1 MEGSVSGGGPH
12 ADLDAWVLATAP
24 HAVAYARSLLRDS
37 NEADDIVQDC
47 YCRLLAKAQVY
58 NLPRDGLQ
66 LLLRA
71 ITNASINAR
80 VRRKPL
86 LRLVRTDERGEET
99 GSEDPPDR
107 SAVAPELN
115 LMHQEL
121 RDAVAAG
128 LLTLPPQQR
137 AALELKS
144 IGHTQQ
150 EIGDILGITPVNA
163 GVLVYRARQALAA
176 YLAPF
181 LGGEAV
187 S

>member
-1 MEGSVSGGGPH
+1 VPGRDPSAE
-12 ADLDAWVLATAP
+12 LDAWVLATAP
-24 HAVAYARSLLRDS
+24 RAVAYARSLLHDS
-37 NEADDIVQDC
+37 HSTDDIVQDC
-47 YCRLLAKAQVY
+47 YLRLLAKAQVY
-58 NLPRDGLQ
+58 DLPRDGLR

-71 ITNASINAR
+71 ITNACINAR
-80 VRRKPL
+80 TRRKPV
-86 LRLVRTDERGEET
+86 LRLVRADE
-99 GSEDPPDR
+99 GSGQGVEDPPDR
-107 SAVAPELN
+107 AAVSPELN
-115 LMHQEL
+115 LMEQEL

-128 LLTLPPQQR
+128 LLGLPPQQR
-137 AALELKS
+137 AALELKT

-150 EIGDILGITPVNA
+150 EIGDILSVSPANA

>member
-1 MEGSVSGGGPH
+1 MAGRSPSAE
-12 ADLDAWVLATAP
+12 LDAWVLATAP
-24 HAVAYARSLLRDS
+24 RAVAYARSLLRDHH
-37 NEADDIVQDC
+37 EADDIVQDC
-47 YCRLLAKAQVY
+47 YCRLLQKAHTY
-58 NLPRDGLQ
+58 DLIRDGLR

-80 VRRKPL
+80 TRRKPL
-86 LRLVRTDERGEET
+86 LRLVRSDDAGGE
-99 GSEDPPDR
+99 GVEDPHDP
-107 SAVAPELN
+107 SAQSPELN

-121 RDAVAAG
+121 LDAVSAG
-128 LLTLPPQQR
+128 LSILPTQQR

-144 IGHTQQ
+144 LGYSQK
-150 EIGDILGITPVNA
+150 EIGDILGVTPANA
-163 GVLVYRARQALAA
+163 GVLVYRARQSLAV